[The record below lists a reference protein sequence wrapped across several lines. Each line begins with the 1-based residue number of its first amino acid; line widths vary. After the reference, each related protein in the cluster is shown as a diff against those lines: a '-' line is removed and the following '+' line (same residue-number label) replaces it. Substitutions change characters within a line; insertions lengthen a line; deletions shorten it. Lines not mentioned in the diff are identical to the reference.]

1 MNVEEDEAQID
12 YYNNL
17 LMEYSSTLND
27 NTQHILSIIQN
38 NNFDRQAS
46 TNSIVIPVPAKPKIC
61 DTLKPFQLNN
71 KNTPSDLRSWIG
83 KFKTE
88 ECLRK
93 ERETRASSRN
103 RETAAETEERLRKKR
118 ETTAS
123 NRSRETAA
131 EAEER
136 LQKKRETTASSR
148 SRETAVEKQHRQQTD
163 RETRA
168 SSGLRHGRH
177 GEHREVPNVAIIYN
191 GEMRRVD
198 CNDQLVD
205 QYATELK
212 TNKLDDAHSDSGC
225 EAHITERLAS
235 WAVGFGISHSAL
247 SALLEILQSS
257 NLNVP
262 KDPRT
267 LLMTPKV
274 SNIKETA
281 GGSFYHF
288 GVANGIVSK
297 LSTPSCLVD
306 VETLT
311 LYINIDGLPLFG
323 SSTGCI
329 VVLKNQLIFVQE
341 MKAVQKSGIVYNYK
355 KYLVCLDAFICDAPA
370 QAYVKCIKGHSG
382 YNSCER
388 CIQKGVHTGRV
399 TFPEFGAKLLTDTE
413 FNDMRDKAH
422 HTGISPLKELGVGFV
437 SQFVLDYMHLIC
449 LGIVWTIL
457 FLWMKGPL
465 KSRFSANLLSVISRN
480 LVDVRQSLPREFAR
494 KPKSL
499 SEFKMWKA
507 TEFRQFLLYTGVH
520 TGRVTFPEFGAK
532 LRTDAEFDDMRDKAH
547 HTGISPLK
555 ELGVGFVSQF
565 VLDYMHL
572 ICLGI
577 VWTILFL
584 WMKGPLKSRFSA
596 NLLSVISRNLAD
608 VRQSLPR
615 EFARKPKS
623 LSEFK
628 MWKAT
633 EFRQFLLYTDVLVYN
648 VHSLTH
654 IVQDVRRYGP
664 LDTISCFPYENMLL
678 LFLLD
683 NESHSDSGCDAH
695 ITERLASRAVGFR
708 MSHSALSPLL
718 EILQS
723 SNLNVPKDPRTLL
736 MTPKVINIKE
746 TAGGSFYHFGV
757 ANRIVSKLSTSTS
770 PCLVDVETLT
780 LYINIDGLSLFSM
793 SRILRLMI
801 PNTWRLAAGPGGGAT
816 LPLRIKRAKKPTE
829 ESWTNKERKT
839 VNKRG
844 VYCGTKKPTYL
855 NKYLF
860 DFVQEMKA
868 VQKSG
873 IVYNYKKYLVCLYAF
888 ICDAPARAY
897 VKCIKGHSGY
907 NSCERCPVVLCGKIP
922 HNLYKNVLL
931 LSVSIRFLL
940 NETLCTSSNC
950 DYVEKLL
957 VLFVKNFASIYG
969 SDVLVYNVHS
979 LTYIVLDVGRYGP
992 LDNISCFPYE
1002 NMLEVLQ
1009 SINLNVP
1016 KDPWILLMTP
1026 KVTSIK
1032 ETAGGSFYHFG
1043 VANGIISKLST
1054 SSCLVDVETSTLYI
1068 NIDGLPLFGSSTG
1081 CIVVLK
1087 NQLIFVQ
1094 EMKAVQK
1101 SGIVYNYKKYLV
1113 CLDAFICDAPAQAY
1127 VKCIKGHSGYNSC
1140 ERCIQKG
1147 VHTGRVTFP
1156 EFGAKLLTDT
1166 EFNDMRDK
1174 AHHTGISPLKE
1185 LGVGFVSQFVLDYMH
1200 LICLGIVRKIIFM
1213 WMKGPLKSRLSAN
1226 LLSVISRNLADVRQS
1241 LPREFA
1247 RKPRSLSELKCGR
1260 LQNSDNVL
1268 VYNVHSLTHIVQDV
1282 RRYGPLDNIS
1292 CFPYEKMLGK
1302 LKKMVRRPQNPVAQ
1316 IMRRIA
1322 EKDKFNVY
1330 ATDCSSNRYH
1340 QKPPL
1345 PGPLPL
1351 QYRTWWQ
1358 YKLYRSDKIFIS
1370 CCVRDN
1376 CFEVDGKI
1384 VLVQNILL
1392 SLFGATSI

>member
-1 MNVEEDEAQID
+1 MVGYPIKTTNSLSSSFILQLYLSSLPGNTGYLASFLIRKSVSGMYAQRVGDTEWTLLYVHSPGILQHYPAGTNVNIMKSFIGLILNIGHNRKSNINSYWDTKNPTQCIPIVSTTTVEMKKGDLLAVSWVDRAQVRF
-12 YYNNL
+12 L
-17 LMEYSSTLND
+17 
-27 NTQHILSIIQN
+27 
-38 NNFDRQAS
+38 S
-46 TNSIVIPVPAKPKIC
+46 TN
-61 DTLKPFQLNN
+61 
-71 KNTPSDLRSWIG
+71 
-83 KFKTE
+83 
-88 ECLRK
+88 
-93 ERETRASSRN
+93 
-103 RETAAETEERLRKKR
+103 
-118 ETTAS
+118 
-123 NRSRETAA
+123 
-131 EAEER
+131 
-136 LQKKRETTASSR
+136 
-148 SRETAVEKQHRQQTD
+148 
-163 RETRA
+163 A
-168 SSGLRHGRH
+168 SSGTRNVAVRHGRH

-212 TNKLDDAHSDSGC
+212 TNKLWRKVVFHLIDRCATDVRCYGPLDN
-225 EAHITERLAS
+225 
-235 WAVGFGISHSAL
+235 ISCFPHENML
-247 SALLEILQSS
+247 GNLKKNEILQSS

-664 LDTISCFPYENMLL
+664 LDTISCFPYENMLTTVLKSVGKLSWYKIYCCHYLEKQL

-907 NSCERCPVVLCGKIP
+907 NSCER
-922 HNLYKNVLL
+922 
-931 LSVSIRFLL
+931 
-940 NETLCTSSNC
+940 
-950 DYVEKLL
+950 
-957 VLFVKNFASIYG
+957 IYG

>member
-1 MNVEEDEAQID
+1 MVGYPIKTTNSLSSSFILQLYLSSLPGNTGYLASFLIRKSVSGMYAQRVGDTEWTLLYVHSPGILQHYPAGTNVNIMKSFIGLILNIGHNRKSNINSYWDTKNPTQCIPIVSTTTVEMKKGDLLAVSWVDRAQVRF
-12 YYNNL
+12 L
-17 LMEYSSTLND
+17 
-27 NTQHILSIIQN
+27 
-38 NNFDRQAS
+38 S
-46 TNSIVIPVPAKPKIC
+46 TN
-61 DTLKPFQLNN
+61 
-71 KNTPSDLRSWIG
+71 
-83 KFKTE
+83 
-88 ECLRK
+88 
-93 ERETRASSRN
+93 
-103 RETAAETEERLRKKR
+103 
-118 ETTAS
+118 
-123 NRSRETAA
+123 
-131 EAEER
+131 
-136 LQKKRETTASSR
+136 
-148 SRETAVEKQHRQQTD
+148 
-163 RETRA
+163 A
-168 SSGLRHGRH
+168 SSGTRNVAVRHGRH

-212 TNKLDDAHSDSGC
+212 TNKLWRKVVFHLIDRCATDVRCYGPLDNISCFPHENMLGNLKKNGKASSESCCSDIVCRIASSVSYMVAIQALSYDDAHSDSGC

-664 LDTISCFPYENMLL
+664 LDTISCFPYENML
-678 LFLLD
+678 
-683 NESHSDSGCDAH
+683 
-695 ITERLASRAVGFR
+695 V
-708 MSHSALSPLL
+708 
-718 EILQS
+718 
-723 SNLNVPKDPRTLL
+723 NL
-736 MTPKVINIKE
+736 
-746 TAGGSFYHFGV
+746 
-757 ANRIVSKLSTSTS
+757 
-770 PCLVDVETLT
+770 
-780 LYINIDGLSLFSM
+780 
-793 SRILRLMI
+793 
-801 PNTWRLAAGPGGGAT
+801 
-816 LPLRIKRAKKPTE
+816 KK
-829 ESWTNKERKT
+829 
-839 VNKRG
+839 
-844 VYCGTKKPTYL
+844 C
-855 NKYLF
+855 
-860 DFVQEMKA
+860 
-868 VQKSG
+868 
-873 IVYNYKKYLVCLYAF
+873 
-888 ICDAPARAY
+888 
-897 VKCIKGHSGY
+897 
-907 NSCERCPVVLCGKIP
+907 
-922 HNLYKNVLL
+922 
-931 LSVSIRFLL
+931 
-940 NETLCTSSNC
+940 
-950 DYVEKLL
+950 
-957 VLFVKNFASIYG
+957 IYG